1 MFLPSCPKI
10 AAQALASMILLP
22 FFKKSILPLSLPYK
36 VSHTYMTYS
45 DNPKETV
52 SLKDSFIV
60 LEKSI
65 LPKVTVTGSRH

>member
-1 MFLPSCPKI
+1 
-10 AAQALASMILLP
+10 
-22 FFKKSILPLSLPYK
+22 
-36 VSHTYMTYS
+36 MTYS

-60 LEKSI
+60 LEKSV

>member
-1 MFLPSCPKI
+1 M
-10 AAQALASMILLP
+10 
-22 FFKKSILPLSLPYK
+22 SILPLSQPYK

-60 LEKSI
+60 LEKSV